1 MNEQVN
7 QPEQDNSQISNA
19 LLSIAG
25 SLSNQPAVPAADSP
39 NESSPYEDSPVPY
52 LPLPSKST
60 PQSSPSSGAAS
71 QGADSSSSSLPA
83 EPAATSS
90 RIGGVGVLIGIALG
104 AALGGVFGHFTGG
117 SMVMWGSI
125 GAVVGGVI
133 ALLPYIVSEG
143 DVPWLL
149 SEGLSVG
156 LDGLFDCCLTSA
168 IFVIASIVMIGGLLF
183 WHSLLLAALAGG
195 SIMTMLLIGMSLAF
209 WCKTISKV
217 FW

>member
-1 MNEQVN
+1 
-7 QPEQDNSQISNA
+7 
-19 LLSIAG
+19 
-25 SLSNQPAVPAADSP
+25 
-39 NESSPYEDSPVPY
+39 
-52 LPLPSKST
+52 
-60 PQSSPSSGAAS
+60 
-71 QGADSSSSSLPA
+71 
-83 EPAATSS
+83 
-90 RIGGVGVLIGIALG
+90 
-104 AALGGVFGHFTGG
+104 
-117 SMVMWGSI
+117 MVMWGSI

-195 SIMTMLLIGMSLAF
+195 SIMTMLLIL
-209 WCKTISKV
+209 V
-217 FW
+217 V